1 MPQAFDLT
9 YLKHFGLDEH
19 PFSLTPDTS
28 FYYPTLS
35 GREAGNVLL
44 VALANHEGIVKISGE
59 VGTGKTMLCRKL
71 LNDLPEDVVTA
82 FIPNPALQPQPLYH
96 AIATELGLTPD
107 PQERFA
113 ALGQMLQRHLI
124 ELRAAGKRALVCV
137 DEAQAMPDKSLEA
150 LRLLTNV
157 ETEKH
162 KLLQIVLFAQPELDE
177 RLQQPHLRQLRQ
189 RISFSHTLSP
199 LEQDSIAGYLD
210 FRLKQAGY
218 RGAPLFKQRAVRL
231 LQQASGG
238 IPRLLNILAH
248 KALLAAYGEGV
259 WEVKPAHV
267 RAAISDT
274 EGLCMPR
281 SRLKTGMITGGVGL
295 MLVVCFLLGK
305 YWGGTL

>member
-1 MPQAFDLT
+1 MPTRFELT

-19 PFSLTPDTS
+19 PFNLTPDTA

-35 GREAGNVLL
+35 GSEASDVLL
-44 VALANHEGIVKISGE
+44 VALANNEGMVKISGE

-71 LNDLPEDVVTA
+71 LNDLPEDIISA
-82 FIPNPALQPQPLYH
+82 FIPNPALQPQALYH
-96 AIATELGLTPD
+96 AIATELGLTPA

-113 ALGQMLQRHLI
+113 TLGQLLQRHLI
-124 ELRAAGKRALVCV
+124 ELRAQGKRVLVCV

-177 RLQQPHLRQLRQ
+177 RLKQPHLRQLRQ
-189 RISFSHTLSP
+189 RISFGYTLSP
-199 LEQDSIAGYLD
+199 LQDESTSAYLN

-218 RGAPLFKQRAVRL
+218 RGAPLFNQRAIKL
-231 LQQASGG
+231 LHTASGG

-259 WEVKPAHV
+259 WEIKPAHV
-267 RAAISDT
+267 RAASADT
-274 EGLCMPR
+274 EGTSLSG
-281 SRLKTGMITGGVGL
+281 SRAKLSLLATGVAL
-295 MLVVCFLLGK
+295 MLAACFLLGK
-305 YWGGTL
+305 YWGASL